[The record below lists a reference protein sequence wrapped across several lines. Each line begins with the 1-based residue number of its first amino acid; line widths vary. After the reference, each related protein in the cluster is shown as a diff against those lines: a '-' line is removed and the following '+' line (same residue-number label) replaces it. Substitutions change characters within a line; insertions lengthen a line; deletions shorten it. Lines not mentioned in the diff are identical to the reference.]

1 MGGMMVGD
9 ITPGRSG
16 YFLTPPLLKKNT
28 GTKIT
33 DGLAC
38 IFAPQGIEFI
48 LKVGGAFAA
57 IVFISEIP
65 GISNNIVISASIVA
79 LILLVAGILMLI
91 VSWKNESISSKFIR
105 KLPFFRNFTENLL
118 SFKERSIGIK
128 DSINAIIILYIIG
141 WVFAALHWF
150 YIGKAIGIELSIFT
164 FFLLHPLLSILMF
177 VPVSLA
183 GLGLMEGGAIVVFSL
198 FGIPTAQALAFSIL
212 VRISILLID
221 LIGIKTVLS
230 SLRGMEL

>member
-1 MGGMMVGD
+1 MVGD

-198 FGIPTAQALAFSIL
+198 FGISTAQALAFSIL
-212 VRISILLID
+212 VRISILLVD